1 MIFTFT
7 AVAVSTSV
15 SADENTFVGSIVNI
29 KETTE
34 KNPTSGNIA
43 REFLGRGYITVKL
56 GDYEKTVYAEY
67 SNYNKNNNSRS
78 LAYTSY
84 KYKADNYNND
94 GIPSDCKNLVDG
106 WAAFY
111 ESTV

>member
-1 MIFTFT
+1 MSLWNLFRNFCGILYFYKFLWTYQ
-7 AVAVSTSV
+7 
-15 SADENTFVGSIVNI
+15 DLIE
-29 KETTE
+29 KE

-67 SNYNKNNNSRS
+67 SDYNINNNSRS
-78 LAYTSY
+78 LAYISY
-84 KYKADNYNND
+84 KYKADNYNID

-106 WAAFY
+106 WATFY